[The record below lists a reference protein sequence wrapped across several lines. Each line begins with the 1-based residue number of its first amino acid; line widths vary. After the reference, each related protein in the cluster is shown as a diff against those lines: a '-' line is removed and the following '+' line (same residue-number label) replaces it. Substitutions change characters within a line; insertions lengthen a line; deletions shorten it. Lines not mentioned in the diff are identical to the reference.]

1 VDVRAVTIKKGQAW
15 GVASPLPEG
24 APVVSSDASLGAIL
38 AGGPP
43 FPVVGLLGGD
53 LCRTLGGR
61 GDAER
66 LRSSDAMTFPVD
78 VVSVSLD
85 GGSPLWSVAHVVA
98 RSRGWRRVFVAMNA
112 QWMGEWN
119 VAPRG
124 HPGDGRVETLSW
136 RLSWREARQVRAR
149 LPRGAHLPHPA
160 ISAAS
165 MRSASVSFP
174 RALPVW
180 VDGVHV
186 GRARSLTVTVEPDAV
201 RVVV

>member
-1 VDVRAVTIKKGQAW
+1 VTIQKGQAW

-24 APVVSSDASLGAIL
+24 APVVGSDASLGAIL

-43 FPVVGLLGGD
+43 FPVVGLLAGD

-61 GDAER
+61 GSVAR
-66 LRSSDAMTFPVD
+66 LRSPQAMTFPVD
-78 VVSVSLD
+78 VLSVSLD
-85 GGSPLWSVAHVVA
+85 GGAPVWSVAHVVA
-98 RSRGWRRVFVAMNA
+98 RSWGWRRAFVAMNA

-119 VAPRG
+119 IAPRG
-124 HPGDGRVETLSW
+124 HPDDGRVETLSW
-136 RLSWREARQVRAR
+136 RLSWREARQVLAR
-149 LPRGAHLPHPA
+149 VPRGAHLPHPG
-160 ISAAS
+160 ISAVS

-180 VDGVHV
+180 VDGVRV
-186 GRARSLTVTVEPDAV
+186 GRARSLTVTVEPDAL